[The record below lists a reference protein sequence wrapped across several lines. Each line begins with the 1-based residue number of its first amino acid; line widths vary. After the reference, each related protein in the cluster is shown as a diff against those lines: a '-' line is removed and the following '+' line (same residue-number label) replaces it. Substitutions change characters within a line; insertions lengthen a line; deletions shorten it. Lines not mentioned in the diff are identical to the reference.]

1 MSLGSI
7 RDKNK
12 NKNTDSF
19 AYSKIDH
26 GTLSPEDVRE
36 IKEDV
41 FYKFVKPINYKT
53 FKRLQEHSELKVR

>member
-12 NKNTDSF
+12 NTNSF
-19 AYSKIDH
+19 IYSKIDTD
-26 GTLSPEDVRE
+26 TLTIEDARE

-53 FKRLQEHSELKVR
+53 FKRFQEHLKLD

>member
-12 NKNTDSF
+12 NTNSF
-19 AYSKIDH
+19 IYSKIDTD
-26 GTLSPEDVRE
+26 TLSIEDVRE

-53 FKRLQEHSELKVR
+53 FKKLQEHLKLD